1 MQAAVKSVTMD
12 PFDRLR
18 IAFQKFN
25 DEQMRALVDS
35 IEETM
40 NQSEAALPSSSAM
53 NQSEATL
60 PTTSSINQS
69 EPTLP
74 TTSGPLGKKNNKHI
88 KQKTLGKFQCYKCI
102 MMKFNI

>member
-1 MQAAVKSVTMD
+1 MRGTVKSVKMD
-12 PFDRLR
+12 PFERLR
-18 IAFQKFN
+18 SAFSNFN
-25 DEQMRALVDS
+25 DEQMRALVNS
-35 IEETM
+35 IEETI

-69 EPTLP
+69 ESTLP

-88 KQKTLGKFQCYKCI
+88 KQKTLGN
-102 MMKFNI
+102 FNVINAS

>member
-1 MQAAVKSVTMD
+1 
-12 PFDRLR
+12 
-18 IAFQKFN
+18 
-25 DEQMRALVDS
+25 MRALVNS

-40 NQSEAALPSSSAM
+40 NQSEAALPSSSAI

-88 KQKTLGKFQCYKCI
+88 KQKTLGN
-102 MMKFNI
+102 FNVINASWWNSTYDAFFYSTLNFFINFKHK

>member
-1 MQAAVKSVTMD
+1 
-12 PFDRLR
+12 
-18 IAFQKFN
+18 
-25 DEQMRALVDS
+25 MRALVNS

-88 KQKTLGKFQCYKCI
+88 KQKTLG
-102 MMKFNI
+102 